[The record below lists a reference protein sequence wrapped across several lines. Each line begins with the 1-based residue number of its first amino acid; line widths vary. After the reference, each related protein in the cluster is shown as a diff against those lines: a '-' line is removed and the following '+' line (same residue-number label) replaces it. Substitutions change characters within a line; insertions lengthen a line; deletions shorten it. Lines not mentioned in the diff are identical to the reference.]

1 MRVGQG
7 FDVHAFDETR
17 PLILGGV
24 EITGAPGLAGHSDA
38 DALSHAIAD
47 ALLGAANLGDLGA
60 RFPDTDEWAGASSLA
75 ILEQVAQLLT
85 AEGWAI
91 GNIDSTVVAARPRLA
106 PFKDQ
111 MRARIAEAL
120 GVDVRTVSVKATT
133 TDGLGYVGRG
143 EGIAAHAVA
152 LLTPA

>member
-1 MRVGQG
+1 
-7 FDVHAFDETR
+7 
-17 PLILGGV
+17 LGGA
-24 EITGAPGLAGHSDA
+24 EIPGAPGLAGHSDA